1 VSYLDCFHC
10 ANCVITRAHL
20 PAIAALHDDLADRR
34 RLLSDAEWWTRY
46 GRVWM
51 AIRHDIYAKFTPAEV
66 SAAAANK
73 PADAL
78 LELAEDSW
86 ERP

>member
-1 VSYLDCFHC
+1 
-10 ANCVITRAHL
+10 
-20 PAIAALHDDLADRR
+20 
-34 RLLSDAEWWTRY
+34 
-46 GRVWM
+46 M

-78 LELAEDSW
+78 LELAEDAW